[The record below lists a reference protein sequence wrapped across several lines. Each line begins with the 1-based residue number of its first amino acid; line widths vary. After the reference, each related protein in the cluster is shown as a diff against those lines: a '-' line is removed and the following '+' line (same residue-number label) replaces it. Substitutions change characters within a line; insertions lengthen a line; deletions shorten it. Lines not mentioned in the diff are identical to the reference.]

1 MIINNQKEA
10 FDFLGAPEGNLA
22 IIQAV
27 LYLATAPKSNA
38 IYIAQKLATEDVKK
52 YGSLSPPFHIL
63 NAPTRLMKEQGYGV
77 GYIYDHD
84 TIEGFSGQNYFP
96 DKMGRKKYYN
106 PTQRGF
112 EKDINK
118 RLDYWNNL
126 RRKRT

>member
-1 MIINNQKEA
+1 
-10 FDFLGAPEGNLA
+10 
-22 IIQAV
+22 
-27 LYLATAPKSNA
+27 
-38 IYIAQKLATEDVKK
+38 
-52 YGSLSPPFHIL
+52 
-63 NAPTRLMKEQGYGV
+63 MKEQGYGV